1 MAEGSSGTDIQ
12 RILAAVKSSEVVEDR
27 VQLFTDL
34 GNLSLKDESE
44 SNHASVMNCL
54 VVSFLHFIFFNAC
67 YVIVLL
73 TVIDLIKY

>member
-12 RILAAVKSSEVVEDR
+12 RIIAAVKSSEVVEDR

-54 VVSFLHFIFFNAC
+54 VVSFLHLIFFNAC
-67 YVIVLL
+67 YVIVLPTVRL
-73 TVIDLIKY
+73 T